1 MSKKQKK
8 MLVRIITAA
17 VILIALYFI
26 PVTGILRFAL
36 YLPMRKP
43 QNNPPQHSVIS
54 LFSYSYILLTTSS
67 DTPAASYFPPF

>member
-36 YLPMRKP
+36 YLSP
-43 QNNPPQHSVIS
+43 
-54 LFSYSYILLTTSS
+54 YIIMGYGTLLN
-67 DTPAASYFPPF
+67 AAKC